1 MTTLVSTKTARNA
14 IRTVSPRAELW
25 TNLYK
30 NSRTVKCY
38 VYNDNEIDAIKTA
51 VAGVLPEA
59 SVRVIKRT
67 SWYSSLIV
75 RLPL

>member
-1 MTTLVSTKTARNA
+1 MTTLTSTKIARNA
-14 IRTVSPRAELW
+14 IRTVIARPELW

-38 VYNDNEIDAIKTA
+38 VYNDDEIASIKSI
-51 VAGVLPEA
+51 VATVLPEA
-59 SVRVIKRT
+59 SIRVIKRT